1 MSRVGVFASPDE
13 AREFKQLLL
22 QLRAS
27 GFALQGGMKR
37 PPIFEAAEEFTV
49 ANTTGEAVP
58 PFAVMQ
64 CIGFDGATN
73 TIEVQKPTD
82 RYGVDGP
89 YLINSGREIPIDGRG
104 VGRNAGPI
112 TVHCESPTHVYD
124 RYSPEVDQWY
134 AISNP
139 AGNMLYLGESELRTG
154 GNCRFVIFSDYP
166 SVIHA
171 KTTASGIPAA
181 TGVSTITMGSESC
194 DLYFSD
200 DSGILTTTDIDI
212 KLFNFS
218 STAVGASR
226 MVLASRNEKG
236 LWVVTAEDCPP

>member
-37 PPIFEAAEEFTV
+37 PPIFEAPQEYIV
-49 ANTTGEAVP
+49 ANTSGETVP
-58 PFAVMQ
+58 PFAIMQ
-64 CIGFDGATN
+64 CVSYQQGV
-73 TIEVQKPTD
+73 IEIQKPTD
-82 RYGVDGP
+82 RYGVAGP
-89 YLINSGREIPIDGRG
+89 YLINGGNEIAIDGRG
-104 VGRNAGPI
+104 VGRNMGPI
-112 TVHCESPTHVYD
+112 TVHTDGSATTELQRLSAESN
-124 RYSPEVDQWY
+124 EWY
-134 AISNP
+134 AVQNP
-139 AGNMLYLGESELRTG
+139 AGNLIYLGDSELRDG
-154 GNCRFVIFSDYP
+154 GSCVFAIFDGYP

-181 TGVSTITMGSESC
+181 TGTTTRTMGSASC

-200 DSGILTTTDIDI
+200 SSGVINDSSIDID
-212 KLFNFS
+212 LYNFS
-218 STAVGASR
+218 STAVGTSR
-226 MVLASRNEKG
+226 FVLASRNEKG